1 MRKSS
6 EVTGEALD
14 AALATV
20 LEHKGAEDPVI
31 DTLTENWSPFQTA
44 GPAFAAPPSFE
55 VKRSF
60 GATES
65 DDDDDDEEE
74 EGSAIDFGSA
84 LEAALAALGYTSE
97 AARDKLN
104 NVLSAAASGAPF
116 PEDIRSSVATM
127 TGASPEVVDAGLQRQ
142 AKPVLTALQASMDYV
157 IRRKEELEESG
168 DDDDEADIQERLRL
182 MGPCPM
188 GFEWHRVAG
197 GWRCGG
203 GTHHVADD
211 DPLLFMD

>member
-1 MRKSS
+1 
-6 EVTGEALD
+6 
-14 AALATV
+14 
-20 LEHKGAEDPVI
+20 
-31 DTLTENWSPFQTA
+31 
-44 GPAFAAPPSFE
+44 
-55 VKRSF
+55 
-60 GATES
+60 
-65 DDDDDDEEE
+65 
-74 EGSAIDFGSA
+74 
-84 LEAALAALGYTSE
+84 
-97 AARDKLN
+97 
-104 NVLSAAASGAPF
+104 
-116 PEDIRSSVATM
+116 M

-157 IRRKEELEESG
+157 IRHKEELEESG